1 MINQSINQSM
11 KNITKDNILQ
21 ALSHV
26 IDPDLKKDLVSLNMI
41 DEVQIEPGKVT
52 FKLTLT
58 TPACPWKDFLT
69 QSCITAIHEHVD
81 PELKVEVELSS
92 KVTTKRKE
100 NEELLKDVKNIIAV
114 GSGKGG
120 VGKSTVAVNLAIA
133 LAGTGAR
140 VGLLDAD
147 IYGPSIPLMFGLLD
161 EKAKGFDRDGKTFVH
176 PFEKYGI
183 KMISIGFFVDQ
194 SKALVWRGP
203 MASTALKQLFTDIE
217 WGPLDYMVI
226 DLPPGTGDIPLTLV
240 QSFPLTGAIIVSTPQ
255 EVAIADVRKAA
266 DMFRNE
272 QIGIPILGLVENM
285 SYFIPEDMPGKKYFI
300 FGQSGCRKFAD
311 ELHIPILGQI
321 PIEPAIAGSGDSGKP
336 VATEAGSPSGQAFV
350 KLAEAVAQQVAISNS
365 IREVFGH

>member
-1 MINQSINQSM
+1 M
-11 KNITKDNILQ
+11 KKITQKDILQ

-26 IDPDLKKDLVSLNMI
+26 MDPDLGKDLVTLNMI
-41 DEVQIEPGKVT
+41 DEIQIGEGKVK
-52 FKLTLT
+52 FKLILT
-58 TPACPWKDFLT
+58 TPACPLKDFLT
-69 QSCITAIHEHVD
+69 KSCVEAIHEHVD
-81 PELKVEVELSS
+81 KDLKVEVDLSS
-92 KVTTKRKE
+92 RVTTKRKE
-100 NEELLKDVKNIIAV
+100 NDELLKDVRNIIAV

-133 LAGTGAR
+133 LAKTGAK

-161 EKAKGFDRDGKTFVH
+161 EKARGFDRDGKSYVY
-176 PFEKYGI
+176 PFEKYGL

-240 QSFPLTGAIIVSTPQ
+240 QSFPLTGAIMVSTPQ

-272 QIGIPILGLVENM
+272 QINIPILGLVENM
-285 SYFIPEDMPGKKYFI
+285 AYFIPADMPDKKYFI
-300 FGQSGCRKFAD
+300 FGKSGCKKFAED
-311 ELHIPILGQI
+311 LKIPILGQI
-321 PIEPAIAGSGDSGKP
+321 PIEPAIADSGDSGKP
-336 VATEAGSPSGQAFV
+336 VAAYDNTASGQAFA

-365 IREVFGH
+365 IREVFGK

>member
-1 MINQSINQSM
+1 M
-11 KNITKDNILQ
+11 KNISKENILH

-26 IDPDLKKDLVSLNMI
+26 MDPDLGKDLVTLNMI
-41 DEVQIEPGKVT
+41 DEIQISEGHVK
-52 FKLTLT
+52 FKLILT
-58 TPACPWKDFLT
+58 TPACPLKDHLT
-69 QSCITAIHEHVD
+69 QACIKAVHDHVD
-81 PELKVEVELSS
+81 KDLKVEVDLSS
-92 KVTTKRKE
+92 RVTTKRKE

-133 LAGTGAR
+133 LAKTGAK

-147 IYGPSIPLMFGLLD
+147 IYGPSIPLMFGLLN
-161 EKAKGFDRDGKTFVH
+161 EKAKGFDRDGKSYVY

-203 MASTALKQLFTDIE
+203 MASSALKQLFTDIE
-217 WGPLDYMVI
+217 WGALDYMVI

-240 QSFPLTGAIIVSTPQ
+240 QSFPLTGAIMVSTPQ

-272 QIGIPILGLVENM
+272 QINIPLLGLVENM
-285 SYFIPEDMPGKKYFI
+285 AYFIPPDMPEKKYFI
-300 FGQSGCRKFAD
+300 FGKSGCKKFAD
-311 ELHIPILGQI
+311 DLKIPLLGQI
-321 PIEPAIAGSGDSGKP
+321 PIEPGIADSGDSGRP
-336 VATEAGSPSGQAFV
+336 VAVDDNTATSHAFA

-365 IREVFGH
+365 IREVFGK

>member
-1 MINQSINQSM
+1 ME
-11 KNITKDNILQ
+11 KITKDKILQ

-26 IDPDLKKDLVSLNMI
+26 IDPDLKNDLVTLNMI
-41 DEVQIEPGKVT
+41 DEVHIEKGKVK
-52 FKLTLT
+52 FKLILT
-58 TPACPWKDFLT
+58 TPACPLKDFLT
-69 QSCITAIHEHVD
+69 QSCIRAIHDHVD
-81 PELKVEVELSS
+81 KDLRVEIDLSS
-92 KVTTKRKE
+92 RVTTKRKE
-100 NEELLKDVKNIIAV
+100 NEDMLKDVKNIIAV

-133 LAGTGAR
+133 LAKTGAK

-161 EKAKGFDRDGKTFVH
+161 EKAKGFDRDGKTYVY
-176 PFEKYGI
+176 PFEKFGI

-240 QSFPLTGAIIVSTPQ
+240 QSFPLTGAIVVSTPQ

-266 DMFRNE
+266 NMFRIE
-272 QIGIPILGLVENM
+272 QIRIPILGLVENM
-285 SYFIPEDMPGKKYFI
+285 AYFVPPDMPDKKYYI
-300 FGQSGCRKFAD
+300 FGKSGCQKFAD
-311 ELHIPILGQI
+311 ELNIPILGQI
-321 PIEPAIAGSGDSGKP
+321 PIEAAIADSGDSGEP
-336 VATEAGSPSGQAFV
+336 VTAGPDSPTNEAFT

-365 IREVFGH
+365 IREVFGKS

>member
-1 MINQSINQSM
+1 MNKVTQ
-11 KNITKDNILQ
+11 KDILQ

-26 IDPDLKKDLVSLNMI
+26 IDPDLNKDLVTLNMI
-41 DEVQIEPGKVT
+41 DEIKISEGKVK
-52 FKLTLT
+52 FRLILT
-58 TPACPWKDFLT
+58 TPACPLKDFLT
-69 QSCITAIHEHVD
+69 QSCINAIHEHVD
-81 PELKVEVELSS
+81 KDLDVEVDLSS
-92 KVTTKRKE
+92 RVTTKRKE
-100 NEELLKDVKNIIAV
+100 NEDLLKDVKNIIAV

-133 LAGTGAR
+133 LAKTGAK

-161 EKAKGFDRDGKTFVH
+161 EKAKGFDRDGKTFVY
-176 PFEKYGI
+176 PFEKFGI

-266 DMFRNE
+266 DMFRND

-285 SYFIPEDMPGKKYFI
+285 AYFIPPDMPGKKYFI
-300 FGQSGCRKFAD
+300 FGKSGCQKFAD
-311 ELHIPILGQI
+311 DLKIPVLGQI
-321 PIEPAIAGSGDSGKP
+321 PIEQAIADSGDSGKP
-336 VATEAGSPSGQAFV
+336 VATENDSPSGMAFA
-350 KLAEAVAQQVAISNS
+350 KLAEAVAQQVAISNA
-365 IREVFGH
+365 IKETFGKA

>member
-1 MINQSINQSM
+1 M
-11 KNITKDNILQ
+11 KTIEKKDILG

-26 IDPDLKKDLVSLNMI
+26 IDPDFKKDLVSLNMI
-41 DEVQIEPGKVT
+41 EELELLEGKVK
-52 FKLTLT
+52 FRLVLT
-58 TPACPWKDFLT
+58 TPACPLKDYLK
-69 QSCITAIHEHVD
+69 QSCVNAIHEHVD
-81 PELKVEVELSS
+81 KDLEVEIDVTSR
-92 KVTTKRKE
+92 VTTRRKE
-100 NEELLKDVKNIIAV
+100 NEDLLKDVRNIIAV

-120 VGKSTVAVNLAIA
+120 VGKSTVAVNLAIS
-133 LAGTGAR
+133 LAKTGAR

-147 IYGPSIPLMFGLLD
+147 IYGPSIPMMFGLLD
-161 EKAKGFDRDGKTFVH
+161 EKAKGFDRDGKTYVY
-176 PFEKYGI
+176 PFEKFGL

-272 QIGIPILGLVENM
+272 QIRIPILGLVENM
-285 SYFIPEDMPGKKYFI
+285 AYFVPPDMPDKKYFI
-300 FGQSGCRKFAD
+300 FGKSGCQKFAD
-311 ELHIPILGQI
+311 ELSIPLLGQI
-321 PIEPAIAGSGDSGKP
+321 PMVGAIADSGDSGTP
-336 VATEAGSPSGQAFV
+336 ISAGEDSPTNQAFG
-350 KLAEAVAQQVAISNS
+350 KLAETVAQQVAISNAIKETFS
-365 IREVFGH
+365 RS

>member
-1 MINQSINQSM
+1 M
-11 KNITKDNILQ
+11 KKISQEHILQ

-26 IDPDLKKDLVSLNMI
+26 IDPDLGKDLVSLNMI
-41 DEVQIEPGKVT
+41 DEVQITKGRVK
-52 FKLTLT
+52 FRLILT
-58 TPACPWKDFLT
+58 TPACPLKDYLK
-69 QSCITAIHEHVD
+69 QACIAAIHEHVD
-81 PELKVEVELSS
+81 KDLEVEVELSS

-100 NEELLKDVKNIIAV
+100 NEDLLKEVKNIIAV

-133 LAGTGAR
+133 LAKTGAK

-161 EKAKGFDRDGKTFVH
+161 EKARGYDRDGKAYVY

-203 MASTALKQLFTDIE
+203 MASSALKQLVTDIE

-240 QSFPLTGAIIVSTPQ
+240 QSFPLTGAIMVSTPQ

-272 QIGIPILGLVENM
+272 QIRIPILGLVENM
-285 SYFIPEDMPGKKYFI
+285 AYFVPPDMPDKKYYI
-300 FGQSGCRKFAD
+300 FGQSGCRKLAD
-311 ELHIPILGQI
+311 DLNIPILGQI
-321 PIEPAIAGSGDSGKP
+321 PIEAAIADSGDSGKP
-336 VATEAGSPSGQAFV
+336 VAAGDDSLTNQAFT
-350 KLAEAVAQQVAISNS
+350 KLAEAVAQQVAISN
-365 IREVFGH
+365 IIKEEMGVGD